1 MKGEQEW
8 CSSSS
13 AMMSSYSCVNWIL
26 LILFTETHSEEITGP
41 IIICHCVTPAGIHIY
56 SWKTRSSP
64 TVSGSLVKGKVGQN
78 ITVPCFYSVK
88 GTQDITSMCWG
99 RDSCPVSKCYR
110 TIIWTDGWKVTEQY
124 NSRYM
129 LKGNLQMGDVSLTIV
144 NAEEADSGIY
154 CCRVEISGWFNDQTS
169 NHKVVI
175 EKAPGS
181 TSISSFTITRTWP
194 SVSAS
199 EAPQTASGP
208 CSSTSD
214 CLDVTSNLQNTSV
227 SFPSQ
232 QYSENGLYIGIG
244 LCVVLLAILILA
256 LFLTRQ
262 YLYNTKKMG
271 DFANFVAYWRPEH
284 AGNHSALEEEIHA
297 EENIYIIH

>member
-1 MKGEQEW
+1 
-8 CSSSS
+8 
-13 AMMSSYSCVNWIL
+13 MSSYFCMNWIL
-26 LILFTETHSEEITGP
+26 LILFTG
-41 IIICHCVTPAGIHIY
+41 
-56 SWKTRSSP
+56 P

-78 ITVPCFYSVK
+78 ITVPCFYTVRR
-88 GTQDITSMCWG
+88 TQDITSMCWG

-129 LKGNLQMGDVSLTIV
+129 LKGNLPMGDVSLTIV
-144 NAEEADSGIY
+144 NAEEGDSGIY

-175 EKAPGS
+175 EKARISTASPHIYTSEQTSAHGS
-181 TSISSFTITRTWP
+181 ASESSFTITRTWP
-194 SVSAS
+194 LVSAS

-214 CLDVTSNLQNTSV
+214 CSDVTSNLQNASALH
-227 SFPSQ
+227 PSQ

-244 LCVVLLAILILA
+244 LCAVLLAILILA
-256 LFLTRQ
+256 LFITRQ

-271 DFANFVAYWRPEH
+271 GFANFIAYWRPER
-284 AGNHSALEEEIHA
+284 AGNHSALEDEIHA

>member
-1 MKGEQEW
+1 MT
-8 CSSSS
+8 S
-13 AMMSSYSCVNWIL
+13 AQTWPPQRRNPR
-26 LILFTETHSEEITGP
+26 GP
-41 IIICHCVTPAGIHIY
+41 MHTARYC
-56 SWKTRSSP
+56 
-64 TVSGSLVKGKVGQN
+64 
-78 ITVPCFYSVK
+78 SVK
-88 GTQDITSMCWG
+88 GTRDITSMCWG

-129 LKGNLQMGDVSLTIV
+129 LKGNLLMGDVSLTIV

-175 EKAPGS
+175 EKARISTASPHTYTSEQTSAHGS
-181 TSISSFTITRTWP
+181 ASESSFTITRTWP

-199 EAPQTASGP
+199 EAPRTASGP
-208 CSSTSD
+208 CSSTLD
-214 CLDVTSNLQNTSV
+214 CSDVTSNLQNMSV
-227 SFPSQ
+227 SLPSQ

-244 LCVVLLAILILA
+244 LCAVLLAILILA

-262 YLYNTKKMG
+262 YFYNTKKLG
-271 DFANFVAYWRPEH
+271 DFANFVAYWRPER
-284 AGNHSALEEEIHA
+284 AGNHSALEDEIHA